1 MATVGDG
8 AQARAEASVLRSGG
22 AFSWVRRIDGWALF
36 AFACGVN
43 VFFGYGQQRLLGL
56 AMAGAAAVVALTHPR
71 RTARLALPLPPE
83 LWAYTA
89 WVVWAGATG
98 FFVSQSFAPYWGA
111 LKVTVQVLAM
121 VWIVYLILR
130 TMERVDVVFL
140 GLIAGG
146 LLQIGVVATGQSVGG
161 ESPLADPM
169 VRLAGTMLNPNG
181 LGFLM
186 VWSVLCAFFFW
197 EGRKRLVGIRR
208 FLILSL
214 VPVAGFVVL
223 ASGSRKSA
231 IAFALLL
238 YAWIVFG
245 RGAVRSPAGVVASL
259 GLAVLVL
266 AAGATWLP
274 DLVADTA
281 VGRRFDQFMEAGG
294 GEIGGAIAANP
305 RSTMYVEGLKMFF
318 DYPLFGVGLNNF
330 GAHFDMGYYSHS
342 DLIEPL
348 ATTGLPGFLLYQSF
362 YLLLILRARRLLK
375 VVTDREQRYRL
386 KSVLLGVMSILVI
399 GLGAPHYT
407 TSPVFLLLTAF
418 SVFTFQLERQVLAQ
432 RVVARCS
439 SAGFPRHP
447 LGGGRALRV
456 GRWRMGLPSPA
467 APSTAGAGVRLARPT
482 AGSSTVEVP

>member
-1 MATVGDG
+1 M
-8 AQARAEASVLRSGG
+8 RSGG

-56 AMAGAAAVVALTHPR
+56 AMAGAGAVVVLTHPR
-71 RTARLALPLPPE
+71 RTARMAFPVPPE
-83 LWAYTA
+83 LWVYTV
-89 WVVWAGATG
+89 WVVWAATTG
-98 FFVSQSFAPYWGA
+98 YFVSQNSFTYWGA
-111 LKVTVQVLAM
+111 LKVVIQVLAM

-140 GLIAGG
+140 ALVAGG
-146 LLQIGVVATGQSVGG
+146 LLQIGMVATGQSVGG
-161 ESPLADPM
+161 EAPLADAT
-169 VRLAGTMLNPNG
+169 VRLAGTMRNPNG

-197 EGRKRLVGIRR
+197 EGGRRPVKIFRL
-208 FLILSL
+208 LILAL

-238 YAWIVFG
+238 YAWVVFA
-245 RGAVRSPAGVVASL
+245 RGAVRSPGGVVASMGVAL
-259 GLAVLVL
+259 LVLV
-266 AAGATWLP
+266 ASATWLP

-281 VGRRFDQFMEAGG
+281 VGRRFDQFMERGG
-294 GEIGGAIAANP
+294 GELGDAVAANP
-305 RSTMYVEGLKMFF
+305 RSSMYIEGLKVFLS
-318 DYPLFGVGLNNF
+318 YPLFGVGLNNF
-330 GAHFDMGYYSHS
+330 GAHFYMGSYSHS

-362 YLLLILRARRLLK
+362 YVLLVLRARRLLK
-375 VVTDREQRYRL
+375 VLADQELRYRL
-386 KSVLLGVMSILVI
+386 KMILLGVMSILVI

-432 RVVARCS
+432 RAVTRVAS
-439 SAGFPRHP
+439 SASERLPLVGARAPRVS
-447 LGGGRALRV
+447 RR
-456 GRWRMGLPSPA
+456 RMGMPSPG
-467 APSTAGAGVRLARPT
+467 APSVAGAGVRLGRPT